1 MRLLFLVFTFFAISL
16 NISYAKDSLQL
27 GGYKADNCDVI
38 IFLKKQNELF
48 SYRVESE
55 ELNFSGQ
62 VSFSDNNL
70 IFSKFRNYIDKNFYD
85 IAGDIVSN
93 DRFII
98 QNYGNSMNMYN
109 NIPDC
114 EDKYL
119 EYKLFI
125 EDLAKVKYKSILYL
139 SPDKKTNMYLIKG
152 DKVKV
157 LKDKLDDKGRKWY
170 FINYKGKKEINMW
183 IKADSVDL
191 N

>member
-1 MRLLFLVFTFFAISL
+1 
-16 NISYAKDSLQL
+16 
-27 GGYKADNCDVI
+27 
-38 IFLKKQNELF
+38 
-48 SYRVESE
+48 
-55 ELNFSGQ
+55 
-62 VSFSDNNL
+62 
-70 IFSKFRNYIDKNFYD
+70 
-85 IAGDIVSN
+85 
-93 DRFII
+93 
-98 QNYGNSMNMYN
+98 MYN

-139 SPDKKTNMYLIKG
+139 SPDEKTNMYLIKG